1 MSTLSFVGRLRG
13 GARPRPYRQN
23 TQPPRNTLNRDS
35 LPHSSSLGTGRTRN
49 HRAPQRTGGISSRFG
64 TLLAPTGAPTLASL
78 RAPCC
83 RYRGHRNLH
92 APARSRI
99 GVPTGSPWV
108 QLRFP
113 EAPSGCHTDALP
125 QRSKEEAERPGDGC
139 PCVGAEETCS
149 APRSLGRREIPT
161 HPAPVGTRANTVFQ
175 ASNTSARRNIYTS
188 SPAKSFSEGT
198 QKSRRFRRISGIFCE
213 VRPLGLEPRTH

>member
-1 MSTLSFVGRLRG
+1 MSRQRIYAPLCVSVFGVRCGPAGVAVDTRWFSMCAPCLANCGGGGCRGLACCVVAGVLCAGRGRAVAVWSATWRLNVG
-13 GARPRPYRQN
+13 A
-23 TQPPRNTLNRDS
+23 
-35 LPHSSSLGTGRTRN
+35 
-49 HRAPQRTGGISSRFG
+49 
-64 TLLAPTGAPTLASL
+64 GAP
-78 RAPCC
+78 C
-83 RYRGHRNLH
+83 
-92 APARSRI
+92 
-99 GVPTGSPWV
+99 
-108 QLRFP
+108 FP

-198 QKSRRFRRISGIFCE
+198 QKSRRFRRISGIFFE